1 MEHGKIVRSDQFV
14 IILFILV
21 LGGVGWLGWQVYSTY
36 QIANRVIDRDSRMM
50 VLQSEITRLDE
61 MLTWL
66 VRASAQTGDYRY
78 ADRYNE
84 LLRVLDGAI
93 AEAMNLAPPI
103 VREAVRQKTSVA
115 NDKLV
120 DMETRAFELVKTGDL
135 TEAKKIVFGEEYE
148 TQKRIYADGMN
159 TLRNYVDDIA
169 KQTKIDRDRS
179 KLLIGAVGG
188 VLVLLVAGLGFHIQR
203 AAKNA

>member
-1 MEHGKIVRSDQFV
+1 MERAKMVRSDQFV
-14 IILFILV
+14 IILFILI

-84 LLRVLDGAI
+84 LLKVLDGAI
-93 AEAMNLAPPI
+93 AEAMSLSPPI
-103 VREAVRQKTSVA
+103 VREAVRQ
-115 NDKLV
+115 
-120 DMETRAFELVKTGDL
+120 
-135 TEAKKIVFGEEYE
+135 
-148 TQKRIYADGMN
+148 
-159 TLRNYVDDIA
+159 
-169 KQTKIDRDRS
+169 
-179 KLLIGAVGG
+179 
-188 VLVLLVAGLGFHIQR
+188 
-203 AAKNA
+203 